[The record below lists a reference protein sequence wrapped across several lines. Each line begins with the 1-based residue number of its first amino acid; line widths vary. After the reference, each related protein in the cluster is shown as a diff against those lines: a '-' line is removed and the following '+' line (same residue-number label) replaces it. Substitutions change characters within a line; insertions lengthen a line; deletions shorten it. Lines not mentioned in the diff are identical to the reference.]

1 MIKELKFKDI
11 INGIIDDIIDAKEK
25 SSKLHS
31 AGDIRASGD
40 EVEDLIREKIS
51 LFLPERYL
59 VRQGHIVN
67 SEGKVSQQ
75 FDIIIFDRLSTPK
88 FFESRNKTVFYPIES
103 VLAVGEI
110 KKTLRSNDLID
121 FGKKIKNLKVDLK
134 RKLISN
140 SAYGKKIT
148 NQTTIADMVTMSSDR
163 KFKNPLFSFLFAID
177 VDNIGN
183 LLFDDECEYMPNDIY
198 ILNYGYYIYGF
209 TDDKSIK
216 SKIED
221 ESPIMDSW
229 VRVRVPGAICLAM
242 LFNQLIDHLNKCHID
257 PFSISNY
264 IADDDDFLVRGS
276 DVSVLEIPRKQ
287 INTSANTS

>member
-1 MIKELKFKDI
+1 MNKELKFKDI
-11 INGIIDDIIDAKEK
+11 INGIITEIIDAKDK
-25 SSKLHS
+25 SAKIHS

-67 SEGKVSQQ
+67 SEGKVSHQ

-110 KKTLRSNDLID
+110 KKTLRANDMID
-121 FGKKIKNLKVDLK
+121 FGKKIKNLKVDMN
-134 RKLISN
+134 RQLIMNTAHGDEIN
-140 SAYGKKIT
+140 S
-148 NQTTIADMVTMSSDR
+148 QTTLADIVTMNPER

-177 VDNIGN
+177 VDNIGD
-183 LLFDDECEYMPNDIY
+183 LLFDDSCEYMPNDLY
-198 ILNYGYYIYGF
+198 VLDYGYYIYG
-209 TDDKSIK
+209 DKDSKSIK
-216 SKIED
+216 PRIED
-221 ESPIMDSW
+221 EDPIMNSW
-229 VRVRVPGAICLAM
+229 VRVKVPGAICLAM
-242 LFNQLIDHLNKCHID
+242 LFNQLIDHLNQCQIE

-264 IADDDDFLVRGS
+264 IADDDDFLVKGS
-276 DVSVLEIPRKQ
+276 DVSVLK
-287 INTSANTS
+287 INKV